1 MHSSRKQSF
10 VILIVLSILII
21 LLIVPSAAAQ
31 NDVFSQTLAGVHKVM
46 ENKPIMFAILFFLFF
61 FLLYGIFALG
71 LTRSKAFS
79 PEGKLTKTGKTIC
92 LTMSG
97 IVVLSVFF
105 VAGPGQVLIRAKE
118 IAHQFN
124 VFFAVILSV
133 LIAAIFRYIFDS
145 EEINGKNM
153 RTFMTV
159 FGLALAFQM
168 FGSLG
173 GKPMFTGLGTT
184 IFIILAVY
192 GTIYLLG
199 GGREEDEVHYN
210 IRAAIPR
217 GYNDSTDEEREEV
230 RERVRHDMNPMIENS
245 RTEMNTVHERLNNES
260 EELMNNTRE
269 LENNT
274 QQLMERNEELSQR
287 MAARAEAEI
296 LIQQLQRL
304 RTDVRDMVRRVNVF
318 TQQVHHTM
326 TERNTVIENGI
337 NQFNDE
343 VSQGS
348 REGITRAETRME
360 TAINDG
366 LNYIHN
372 KSHEFNTSLTTR
384 FEELHHTFDQLLNET
399 EDLDRRTR
407 E

>member
-10 VILIVLSILII
+10 VILLVLFILITI
-21 LLIVPSAAAQ
+21 PTVAAQ
-31 NDVFSQTLAGVHKVM
+31 QDVFSQTLSGVHKLM

-71 LTRSKAFS
+71 LSRSKAFS

-105 VAGPGQVLIRAKE
+105 VAGPGQVLIRARE

-124 VFFAVILSV
+124 IFFAVVLSV
-133 LIAAIFRYIFDS
+133 LIAAIFRYIFDA
-145 EEINGKNM
+145 EEVKGKNL
-153 RTFMTV
+153 RTFMTI
-159 FGLALAFQM
+159 FGLALALQM
-168 FGSLG
+168 FGTLG
-173 GKPMFTGLGTT
+173 GRPLLTGLATA

-192 GTIYLLG
+192 GIIYLIG

-217 GYNDSTDEEREEV
+217 GFNDSTNEEQNEV
-230 RERVRHDMNPMIENS
+230 RERVRNDLNPMIEASLN
-245 RTEMNTVHERLNNES
+245 EMHTTHQRVHGEA

-269 LENNT
+269 MENNT
-274 QQLMERNEELSQR
+274 QQLIERNEELSQR
-287 MAARAEAEI
+287 MTARAEAEI
-296 LIQQLQRL
+296 LIQQLQRF
-304 RTDVRDMVRRVNVF
+304 RTNVRDFVRQVNVF
-318 TQQVHHTM
+318 MQQVHHTM
-326 TERNTVIENGI
+326 TERETIINNGT
-337 NQFNDE
+337 NQFNQE
-343 VSQGS
+343 VGS
-348 REGITRAETRME
+348 GTREGITRAETRME
-360 TAINDG
+360 NAINEG
-366 LNYIHN
+366 LNYVHN